1 MNQMLLSIPAPT
13 AQPKAQYKLRLTDA
27 LAALLAGLFALLIV
41 VQPASARQPMATIA
55 IDARSGKVLYSRSA
69 DARRYPASLT
79 KIMTL
84 YLVFEDMKTGKIN
97 LNTKLKVSK
106 HASRRPPSKLGLK
119 VGSTIRVKDAIGAL
133 VTKSANDVAST
144 VAENLSGSESAFA
157 QRMTRKARSLGM
169 TRTTFRNASGLPDSK
184 QVTTVR
190 DMATLALRI
199 QKDFPKEYRY
209 FSMRSY
215 KYGRRTYRNHN
226 RLLGR
231 TQGVDG
237 IKTGYTR
244 AAGFNLVT
252 SARRGNKRVIA
263 VVVGAK
269 SGASRNK
276 YLASLINRMFKTK
289 RLTSGSHL
297 ARVAGTPPGYNAK
310 TATKLATAKSP
321 VPPLPRAKPA
331 ANDDIG
337 LVMASSG
344 PSISKKVEV
353 LPADAD
359 LAMASLASSSLPAS
373 VPDASEARIALKSDL
388 LKSQAEAPPA
398 PANKTKVAVE
408 DTKDESE
415 QGQKVAD
422 LHLKSWNIQIGA
434 FPTADGAQ
442 SRLQKAMTKAKT
454 NLKGKKPFTMKFA
467 KGGDVFYRARFS
479 GFTRKTAQNACRTLN
494 RRGVGCFALAPKS

>member
-1 MNQMLLSIPAPT
+1 MILTIPAPI
-13 AQPKAQYKLRLTDA
+13 AQPKTQYKLRFTDF
-27 LAALLAGLFALLIV
+27 LAALLAGLFALVLIT
-41 VQPASARQPMATIA
+41 QPASARQPMASIA
-55 IDARSGKVLYSRSA
+55 IDARTGKILYSRSA

-84 YLVFEDMKTGKIN
+84 YLVFEDMKAGRIN
-97 LNTKLKVSK
+97 LSTKLRVSK

-119 VGSTIRVKDAIGAL
+119 AGSTIRVRDAIGAL

-157 QRMTRKARSLGM
+157 QRMTRTARSLGM

-215 KYGRRTYRNHN
+215 KYGRRNYRNHN

-231 TQGVDG
+231 TKGVDG

-244 AAGFNLVT
+244 ASGFNLVT
-252 SARRGNKRVIA
+252 SARRGKKRIVA

-269 SGASRNK
+269 SGRSRNK
-276 YLASLINRMFKTK
+276 YMASLINRMFKTK

-310 TATKLATAKSP
+310 TTTKLAAVKRPT
-321 VPPLPRAKPA
+321 PPLPRIKPEEK
-331 ANDDIG
+331 DDIG
-337 LVMASSG
+337 LVVASTE

-353 LPADAD
+353 PPLASD
-359 LAMASLASSSLPAS
+359 LAMASLATSSLPAS
-373 VPDASEARIALKSDL
+373 RPDASEAKIAFKSDL
-388 LKSQAEAPPA
+388 LKLQAAAP

-408 DTKDESE
+408 DAQSPTELS
-415 QGQKVAD
+415 QLIAD
-422 LHLKSWNIQIGA
+422 PHLKSWNIQIGA

-442 SRLQKAMTKAKT
+442 LRLEKAMKKAKT
-454 NLKGKKPFTMKFA
+454 KLKGKKPFTMKFA
-467 KGGDVFYRARFS
+467 KGDDVYYRARFS
-479 GFTRKTAQNACRTLN
+479 GFTRKTAKNACRALN
-494 RRGVGCFALAPKS
+494 SRGVGCFALAPKS